1 MPKFEDDKPVECYQ
15 CGDSVYAGD
24 CALEWDGKTF
34 CSEDCVKDAMYEKY
48 GNEVK
53 LRRLFTAEDYEAED
67 GDRKYAEMR
76 GK

>member
-1 MPKFEDDKPVECYQ
+1 MRFEDDKPLECEH
-15 CGDSVYAGD
+15 CGEMIYAGD
-24 CALEWDGKTF
+24 YALIWNNKCY

-53 LRRLFTAEDYEAED
+53 LRRLFTAEEYEAEY
-67 GDRKYAEMR
+67 GDMKYDEMR